1 MQSQTSK
8 QIVSNLS
15 ALSNEGPIYVFL
27 ANGHADMLD
36 GWRLLLTKAGDVE
49 TNPCPTTSHTNKSG
63 CVIAVI
69 NKYMLGS

>member
-1 MQSQTSK
+1 MK
-8 QIVSNLS
+8 ARFI
-15 ALSNEGPIYVFL
+15 VFL
-27 ANGHADMLD
+27 ANRPCGPA
-36 GWRLLLTKAGDVE
+36 GWLALLLTKADDVE